1 MPENASSLAEPVL
14 TFIGVIIVALVTWLV
29 ARVQKKGQPEH
40 ALIDQLQ
47 EERDKDRERI
57 DRLEASHQAM
67 AADLS
72 NLQVKEATLLIYVS
86 ALRHHIDSGSPPPPP
101 PWPTGLQPFTT
112 N

>member
-47 EERDKDRERI
+47 EERDKDRARI
-57 DRLEASHQAM
+57 DALENGMRAM
-67 AADLS
+67 AKDLS
-72 NLQVKEATLLIYVS
+72 SLQVKETALLIYVS
-86 ALRHHIDSGSPPPPP
+86 SLRHHIDSGNPPPPP
-101 PWPTGLQPFTT
+101 PWPAGLQPFTT